1 MRSSEKVTR
10 SIKSSDSL
18 KPAGNGAGAGLAGSD
33 ARRTALRRGGAGAG
47 EGRIVRS
54 SADATSVR
62 SPRSLANVPNL
73 EAAASSAGRAGGHRE
88 SGWSGGGSRHRHSHH
103 HHYSPYRSYRSHFS
117 VGFGVGFPF
126 GYYSRTYHT
135 SHYRGF
141 SSWRSSFWFGSYDP
155 WYYEP
160 WHYDPWGTF
169 YPSYYSSVYFPIV
182 RHRRSYIGIGVG
194 LGTPHYCPHHY
205 LNLHYCGCDRVHVQ
219 ERAPVVVEVPPPVI
233 EPAPVVPA
241 GDGGGAEAPPAP
253 AEPAPEPAKEG
264 GETGSV
270 EGLRPAQLNFWLGL
284 ESLRQGKYNDGAE
297 SLYNALL
304 EDPGNGV
311 IKVILAE
318 SLFAIGEYRYAARYL
333 REALVDWEEFTLY
346 QWSPAALYSN
356 AEDFPA
362 RLQLLE
368 KEAAENPENL
378 DLQLVLG
385 YERFVHGDADG
396 ARGIF
401 GTLSTSAPD
410 EPTRKLST
418 RFLGRI
424 ESLSTGENVAPPPGN
439 PTGRFLKSLSLE
451 DLRALNMR

>member
-1 MRSSEKVTR
+1 M
-10 SIKSSDSL
+10 
-18 KPAGNGAGAGLAGSD
+18 
-33 ARRTALRRGGAGAG
+33 
-47 EGRIVRS
+47 
-54 SADATSVR
+54 
-62 SPRSLANVPNL
+62 PNL
-73 EAAASSAGRAGGHRE
+73 EAAANSAGRAGGRRE
-88 SGWSGGGSRHRHSHH
+88 SGWSGGGSRDRHH
-103 HHYSPYRSYRSHFS
+103 HHYYPYRSYRSRFS

-141 SSWRSSFWFGSYDP
+141 SSWRSSFWVGSYDP
-155 WYYEP
+155 WYYQP
-160 WHYDPWGTF
+160 WSYDPWGTV
-169 YPSYYSSVYFPIV
+169 YPSYYSSSVYFPIG
-182 RHRRSYIGIGVG
+182 RHHGSYIGIG
-194 LGTPHYCPHHY
+194 LGVRAPHYCPHHY
-205 LNLHYCGCDRVHVQ
+205 LNLHYCGCDRVHVG
-219 ERAPVVVEVPPPVI
+219 ERAPVVVEAPPLVI
-233 EPAPVVPA
+233 EPAPVPVPVPA

-253 AEPAPEPAKEG
+253 VEPPAEPVEEG
-264 GETGSV
+264 AETGAV

-284 ESLRQGKYNDGAE
+284 ESLRQGKYNDAAE

-311 IKVILAE
+311 IKVILSE

-333 REALVDWEEFTLY
+333 REALGDWEEFTRY
-346 QWSPAALYSN
+346 QWSPAALYRN

-362 RLQLLE
+362 RLKALE
-368 KEAAENPENL
+368 KEATEHPENL

-385 YERFVHGDADG
+385 YERFVHGDPDG
-396 ARGIF
+396 AKGIF
-401 GTLSTSAPD
+401 ASLATSAPD

-424 ESLSTGENVAPPPGN
+424 EALAGGEAVEPPAGN